1 MSDWPLE
8 IDGWEYHPIPENWLA
23 AGRDETAP
31 DGPQCLAVSVAIL
44 RPNTLKIR
52 YAHPRHDSVGAV
64 IMPASVRDSGSVP
77 DPDGRPWSRSIG
89 AAGLN
94 PCGVLRAPEQRHL
107 RELWSDRV
115 DALEAGEEL
124 VADGGEIQNA
134 RDCPECGAETY
145 QFERC
150 HECGDVPWKQDSPGA
165 FVDDWRER
173 HGLDEDDDGGESR

>member
-1 MSDWPLE
+1 MTDWPLE
-8 IDGWEYHPIPENWLA
+8 IDGWDYHPIPENWLA

-107 RELWSDRV
+107 RELWGDRV
-115 DALEAGEEL
+115 DALEPDQEL
-124 VADGGEIQNA
+124 VADGGE
-134 RDCPECGAETY
+134 PE
-145 QFERC
+145 
-150 HECGDVPWKQDSPGA
+150 PPGA
-165 FVDDWRER
+165 FVEDWRER
-173 HGLDEDDDGGESR
+173 HGLDEDDDGGDPR